1 MRRIGEYKTIAFD
14 CDGVILNSNSIKTE
28 AFYEVALP
36 YGTEAADALKA
47 HHIYNG
53 GLSRNLKFSYL
64 FSSILKRAP
73 EPGEIDALLKRYGD
87 IVSSELMA
95 VELTPGLE
103 TFRAETW
110 PSNWVVVSGG
120 NQAELRSL
128 FSKRNLNHLFDTNN
142 IFGSPRSKSEIVW
155 DEAKKG
161 LLTLPLLFLGDSHYD
176 YEVAK
181 QHDFDFV
188 FVRAWS
194 EWSKP
199 ELTDNVTIVDHV
211 VDLTR
216 NVAEVRGAKVRD

>member
-1 MRRIGEYKTIAFD
+1 MRPIEEYKTIAFD
-14 CDGVILNSNSIKTE
+14 CDGVIFNSNSIKTD

-47 HHIYNG
+47 HHTSYG
-53 GLSRNLKFSYL
+53 GVSRNCKFSYL
-64 FSSILKRAP
+64 FSNILRRAP

-87 IVSSELMA
+87 RVSSELMV
-95 VELTPGLE
+95 VEITPGLE
-103 TFRAETW
+103 TFRAETR
-110 PSNWVVVSGG
+110 PSNWVVISGG

-155 DEAKKG
+155 DEEKKG
-161 LLTLPLLFLGDSHYD
+161 LLSSPLLFLGDSHYD

-188 FVRAWS
+188 FVRDWS

-199 ELTDNVTIVDHV
+199 ELPDNVTIVEHV
-211 VDLTR
+211 VDLIK
-216 NVAEVRGAKVRD
+216 NVAEGRDGK